1 MEVSVIALVLCFFG
15 AAFASSP
22 PQSFAH
28 LKKVEI
34 EGSAFLFVD
43 PSVKCSA
50 KEQGLEENL
59 EELGYQGPPVYDVC
73 VLTIAGKKMQVVF
86 SNGASDDPY
95 FEFYP
100 LNANGEYTKSVLGVA
115 ATTLYIPNGK
125 NVYAE
130 GWTNSMF
137 NYRRKFSFDGATFQ
151 EVKQPMY
158 YVGIQTTVQNVER
171 NKKSYLTLY
180 QDKTKRKKVA
190 VLPQGSEIEVLL
202 ADGPEWYL
210 VRSSFGLVGWV
221 YVVEGLRYTKIGVR
235 FAGD

>member
-1 MEVSVIALVLCFFG
+1 MTFALFFFIC
-15 AAFASSP
+15 AFAGAP
-22 PQSFAH
+22 PQSFSY
-28 LKKVEI
+28 LKKVDI
-34 EGSAFLFVD
+34 EGSASIFVD
-43 PSVKCSA
+43 PSVHCKA

-59 EELGYQGPPVYDVC
+59 EDLGYQGPPVYDVC
-73 VLTIAGKKMQVVF
+73 TLMIAGKKMQIIF

-95 FEFYP
+95 FEFYVVSDK
-100 LNANGEYTKSVLGVA
+100 GEYTKPVLGVA
-115 ATTLYIPNGK
+115 ATTLYVPNGK
-125 NVYAE
+125 NIYAE

-137 NYRRKFSFDGATFQ
+137 NHRRKFSFDGTVFQ

-158 YVGIQTTVQNVER
+158 YVGIQTTVQNIEP

-180 QDKTKRKKVA
+180 QDKKKSKKVA

-221 YVVEGLRYTKIGVR
+221 YVTQGLYRTKIGVR

>member
-1 MEVSVIALVLCFFG
+1 MIAFVFLSLMS
-15 AAFASSP
+15 AFAVSP

-28 LKKVEI
+28 LKKIDI
-34 EGSAFLFVD
+34 EGSAYLFVD
-43 PSVKCSA
+43 PSVNCKM
-50 KEQGLEENL
+50 KEQNLSENL
-59 EELGYQGPPVYDVC
+59 EELGYQGPLVYDVC

-86 SNGASDDPY
+86 GNGSSEDPY
-95 FEFYP
+95 FELYP
-100 LNANGEYTKSVLGVA
+100 LNEKGEYNKSILSVA

-137 NYRRKFSFDGATFQ
+137 NHRRKFSFDGSTFQ
-151 EVKQPMY
+151 EVKQPMH
-158 YVGIQTTVQNVER
+158 YVGITTTVQNIEPE
-171 NKKSYLTLY
+171 KKTYLTLY
-180 QDKTKRKKVA
+180 QDKSKSKKVA

-202 ADGPEWYL
+202 CEDSEWYL

-221 YVVEGLRYTKIGVR
+221 YVIEGLRQTKIGVR

>member
-1 MEVSVIALVLCFFG
+1 MM
-15 AAFASSP
+15 AFAFLFCITAFAGSP

-28 LKKVEI
+28 LKKVHI
-34 EGSAFLFVD
+34 EGSAFIFVD
-43 PSVKCSA
+43 SSVDCTTKDRT
-50 KEQGLEENL
+50 QEENL

-73 VLTIAGKKMQVVF
+73 VLTIGGKRTQVTF

-95 FEFYP
+95 FEFYV
-100 LNANGEYTKSVLGVA
+100 LNSKGEYSKKTLGVA

-137 NYRRKFSFDGATFQ
+137 NYRRKFSFDGSIFR
-151 EVKQPMY
+151 EVQQPMY
-158 YVGIQTTVQNVER
+158 YVGIKTTVQNIEP

-180 QDKTKRKKVA
+180 QDKTKSEKVA
-190 VLPQGSEIEVLL
+190 VIPQGGEIEVLL
-202 ADGPEWYL
+202 ADGSEWYL

-221 YVVEGLRYTKIGVR
+221 YVREGLYRTKIGVR